1 MTKISKEWWLS
12 KGKILTFNVCKQ
24 DKQDQK
30 ASVDTFFFKKCF
42 ETDTIKFRNIT
53 YNITG
58 H

>member
-30 ASVDTFFFKKCF
+30 ASVDTFFFLKM
-42 ETDTIKFRNIT
+42 FRNGYDKIPE
-53 YNITG
+53 YYL
-58 H
+58 